1 MGNVASLPELVRE
14 NQRLAAELAEARDLL
29 NAVRRG
35 EVDALVSSEGD
46 AIYAIQLMALAVDEA
61 QSYVDALAIVVKRL
75 CEVTGCIYGEAWAA
89 TSNGL
94 ALERTSAWYGACS
107 QAIFLHESVAGLT
120 LDLPEASLVE
130 ALRSGEPQW
139 IGVEQLPA
147 SARTEA
153 IRECGM
159 QGGLALP
166 LMKGSEVMAV
176 LALWSAKT
184 VNQDSASLLKAR
196 RVLKHFA
203 PFVQR
208 KREQDALRH
217 TLVTLERTVR
227 DRSREMV
234 ELHGRLSEQNAKR
247 EAAENLSRDRQQAVA
262 HSEQKLKK
270 QTVLLQSILD
280 SMAEGVLVTDQ
291 SGRMLQCNPAARKTF
306 GEMPEQ
312 VAPELWPDL
321 FGLYEPD
328 RVTRFPSAANPL
340 TKALH
345 GEKSDRVEIFVRSGA
360 ARSGQM
366 IAMSGRPLRDASGA
380 IYGAV
385 AVFHDITQR
394 KREEAQRIQS
404 IEDQRDTLV
413 REVHHRVKNNLAAI
427 IQLMHQH
434 KREYPELDVF
444 LKQIEKQ
451 LYAIATLY
459 GLEASREAGIH
470 LGRLIRNVS
479 LNAESLFGIPVHAA
493 AGEPELRALKVCEED
508 SVPVAL
514 VLNELLVNACKHGK
528 EDAIEVR
535 TVRDGA
541 GVVIEVLNSVKPDA
555 QLADIPAAG
564 RVSGISVVR
573 ALLPQKRASLE
584 FRQSPERFLAT
595 VRLAPEVFATSDRAA
610 INRPDRKQMP

>member
-1 MGNVASLPELVRE
+1 MGNIASLPELIRE

-29 NAVRRG
+29 HAVRKG

-61 QSYVDALAIVVKRL
+61 ENYVDALAIVLKRL

-89 TSNGL
+89 ASNGQ
-94 ALERTSAWYGACS
+94 ALERTGAWYGACS
-107 QAIFLHESVAGLT
+107 QAIFLHESVAGLA
-120 LDLPEASLVE
+120 LDLPEASLME
-130 ALRSGEPQW
+130 TLRSGEPQW
-139 IGVEQLPA
+139 TKVEQLPP
-147 SARTEA
+147 SVRTDA
-153 IRECGM
+153 IRGCGM
-159 QGGLALP
+159 RAGLTLP

-176 LALWSAKT
+176 LALWNADSME
-184 VNQDSASLLKAR
+184 QDNALLLKAR
-196 RVLKHFA
+196 RVLKQFA

-217 TLVTLERTVR
+217 TLVTLDRTVR
-227 DRSREMV
+227 DRSRE
-234 ELHGRLSEQNAKR
+234 LSEQSARR
-247 EAAENLSRDRQQAVA
+247 EAAETLSRERQQAVA
-262 HSEQKLKK
+262 QSEQDLKK

-280 SMAEGVLVTDQ
+280 SMAEGVLVTDR
-291 SGRMLQCNPAARKTF
+291 SGRVLQCNPAARKTF
-306 GEMPEQ
+306 GEMPKH

-321 FGLYEPD
+321 YGLYEAD
-328 RVTRFPSAANPL
+328 KVTRLPSAAIPL
-340 TKALH
+340 TKALR
-345 GEKSDRVEIFVRSGA
+345 GEKSDRVEIFVRGGA
-360 ARSGQM
+360 MPEGEM
-366 IAMSGRPLRDASGA
+366 IAMSGRPLLDVSGA

-394 KREEAQRIQS
+394 KREEEKRIQN

-434 KREYPELDVF
+434 ESEYPELDVF

-470 LGRLIRNVS
+470 LDRLIRNVS
-479 LNAESLFGIPVHAA
+479 LNAESLFGVRVHAA
-493 AGEPELRALKVCEED
+493 AGEPDLRALKVCEED

-514 VLNELLVNACKHGK
+514 VLNELLVNACKHG
-528 EDAIEVR
+528 EDNAIEVR
-535 TVRDGA
+535 ATRDGA
-541 GVVIEVLNSVKPDA
+541 GVVIEVLNTVKPDT
-555 QLADIPAAG
+555 QRADIPAAG

-584 FRQSPERFLAT
+584 FRQSPGHFLAT
-595 VRLAPEVFATSDRAA
+595 MRLAPEVFATSDGAA
-610 INRPDRKQMP
+610 TGGPDGKQMP

>member
-1 MGNVASLPELVRE
+1 MGNVASLPELIRE
-14 NQRLAAELAEARDLL
+14 NQRLAVELAEARDLL
-29 NAVRRG
+29 NAVRKG

-61 QSYVDALAIVVKRL
+61 QSYVDALAVVVKRL

-89 TSNGL
+89 TSNGR
-94 ALERTSAWYGACS
+94 ALERTSAWHGACS

-139 IGVEQLPA
+139 ITVEQLSP
-147 SARTEA
+147 SARTDA

-159 QGGLALP
+159 RAGLALP

-176 LALWSAKT
+176 LVLWSAKT
-184 VNQDSASLLKAR
+184 MNQDSASLLKAR

-217 TLVTLERTVR
+217 TLVTLDRTVR
-227 DRSREMV
+227 DRSRE
-234 ELHGRLSEQNAKR
+234 LSEQSARR
-247 EAAENLSRDRQQAVA
+247 EAAETLSRERQQAVA
-262 HSEQKLKK
+262 QSEQELKK

-280 SMAEGVLVTDQ
+280 SMAEGVLVTDR
-291 SGRMLQCNPAARKTF
+291 SGRVLQCNPAARKTF
-306 GEMPEQ
+306 GEMPAH

-321 FGLYEPD
+321 YGLYEAD
-328 RVTRFPSAANPL
+328 KVTRLPSAAIPL
-340 TKALH
+340 TKALR
-345 GEKSDRVEIFVRSGA
+345 GEKSDRVEIFVRGGA
-360 ARSGQM
+360 MPEGEM
-366 IAMSGRPLRDASGA
+366 IAMSGRPLLDVSGA

-385 AVFHDITQR
+385 AVFHDITQH
-394 KREEAQRIQS
+394 KREEEQRIQS

-434 KREYPELDVF
+434 KSEYPELDVF

-470 LGRLIRNVS
+470 LDRLIRNVS
-479 LNAESLFGIPVHAA
+479 LNAESLFGVRVNAA
-493 AGEPELRALKVCEED
+493 AGEPDMHALKVCEED

-528 EDAIEVR
+528 EDPIEIR
-535 TVRDGA
+535 AARDGA
-541 GVVIEVLNSVKPDA
+541 GVVIEVLNSVKPNA

-595 VRLAPEVFATSDRAA
+595 VRLAPEVFATSDSAA
-610 INRPDRKQMP
+610 TPRPEGKRMP